1 LWKIGLIEEFIR
13 LRRQNTPT
21 MSINQH
27 NLYYFDIHI
36 AEIYDMQEN
45 DTQDVG
51 LLQKLLQGKSIPN
64 ILEPFCGTGRFVI
77 PLALDGHSIL
87 GIDQS
92 QAMLQLAQKKIKD
105 LSDDVQKRIRLQWA
119 DVTVENWPSG
129 YDLVILGFNCFYEL
143 ASAEEQEFCIYQAS
157 RACNPGGYIYVDND
171 HMEGELDA
179 AWQDMNHK
187 YVYLSGICKDGTQ
200 VKNTRE
206 TIWFD
211 VKGRLARFERRYQIT
226 SPEGVIT
233 EYQFTQQKHPVSKV
247 EVQTWLEKHGF
258 EILAVYGDHSGNPY
272 HHNSLKAIFWARK
285 R

>member
-1 LWKIGLIEEFIR
+1 
-13 LRRQNTPT
+13 
-21 MSINQH
+21 MSINQN
-27 NLYYFDIHI
+27 NLYDFDIHI
-36 AEIYDMQEN
+36 AEIYDIQEN
-45 DTQDVG
+45 DAQDVE
-51 LLQKLLQGKSIPN
+51 LLQKLLQGKPALN
-64 ILEPFCGTGRFVI
+64 ILEPFCGTGRMLI

-92 QAMLQLAQKKIKD
+92 SSMLQFAKKKIKELPED
-105 LSDDVQKRIRLQWA
+105 AQKRIQLKCA
-119 DVTVENWPSG
+119 DVTAENWPTG

-143 ASAEEQEFCIYQAS
+143 ATAEEQEFCIAQAA
-157 RACNPGGYIYVDND
+157 RACKPGGYIYVDND
-171 HMEGELDA
+171 HMEGDLDA

-187 YVYLSGICKDGTQ
+187 YVYLSGICKDGYQ

-211 VKGRLARFERRYQIT
+211 IKQRLARFDRRYQIT
-226 SPEGVIT
+226 APDGAIT

-258 EILAVYGDHSGNPY
+258 EILAVYGDHSENPY
-272 HHNSLKAIFWARK
+272 TQNSLKAIFWARK

>member
-1 LWKIGLIEEFIR
+1 
-13 LRRQNTPT
+13 

-27 NLYYFDIHI
+27 NLYDFDIHI

-45 DTQDVG
+45 NTKDVEFLRN
-51 LLQKLLQGKSIPN
+51 LLHGKTRLK

-77 PLALDGHSIL
+77 PLAFDGHSIL

-105 LSDDVQKRIRLQWA
+105 LADDVQKRIQLQCA
-119 DVTVENWPSG
+119 DVTVENWPTG

-143 ASAEEQEFCIYQAS
+143 ATAEEQEYCIYQAS
-157 RACNPGGYIYVDND
+157 RACKPGGFIYVDND

-179 AWQDMNHK
+179 AWQDLNHK
-187 YVYLSGICKDGTQ
+187 YVYLSGTCKDGTQ

-226 SPEGVIT
+226 SPEGIVT
-233 EYQFTQQKHPVSKV
+233 EYQFFQQKHPVSQV

-258 EILAVYGDHSGNPY
+258 EVLAVHGDHSANPY
-272 HHNSLKAIFWARK
+272 HVHSLKAIFWARK

>member
-1 LWKIGLIEEFIR
+1 
-13 LRRQNTPT
+13 

-27 NLYYFDIHI
+27 NLYDFDTHI

-45 DTQDVG
+45 DTQDVS
-51 LLQKLLQGKSIPN
+51 LLQKLLQEKSIPN
-64 ILEPFCGTGRFVI
+64 ILEPFCGTGRLLI

-119 DVTVENWPSG
+119 DVSVENWPSG

-143 ASAEEQEFCIYQAS
+143 ASAEEQEFCIHQAS
-157 RACNPGGYIYVDND
+157 RACKPGGYIYVDND

-187 YVYLSGICKDGTQ
+187 YVYLSGICQDGTQ
-200 VKNTRE
+200 VKNTRQ

-211 VKGRLARFERRYQIT
+211 VKQRLARFDRRYQIT
-226 SPEGVIT
+226 SPAGVIT

-258 EILAVYGDHSGNPY
+258 DVLAVYGDHSGNPY

>member
-1 LWKIGLIEEFIR
+1 
-13 LRRQNTPT
+13 

-27 NLYYFDIHI
+27 NLYDFDTHI
-36 AEIYDMQEN
+36 AEIYDTQEN
-45 DTQDVG
+45 DTQDVELVRN
-51 LLQKLLQGKSIPN
+51 LLRGKPSLN
-64 ILEPFCGTGRFVI
+64 ILEPFCGTGRLLI

-87 GIDQS
+87 GLDQS
-92 QAMLQLAQKKIKD
+92 QVMLQLAQKKIKE
-105 LSDDVQKRIRLQWA
+105 LPDDVQKRVQLQCT
-119 DVTVENWPSG
+119 DVTVETWPKE

-143 ASAEEQEFCIYQAS
+143 ATAEEQENCIYQAS

-187 YVYLSGICKDGTQ
+187 YVYLSGTCKDGYQ

-211 VKGRLARFERRYQIT
+211 VKRRLARFDRRYQII
-226 SPEGVIT
+226 SPDGAIT

-258 EILAVYGDHSGNPY
+258 EILGVYGDHSGNPY
-272 HHNSLKAIFWARK
+272 HHYAPKAIFWAKK

>member
-1 LWKIGLIEEFIR
+1 
-13 LRRQNTPT
+13 
-21 MSINQH
+21 MSINKH
-27 NLYYFDIHI
+27 NLYDFDIHI

-45 DTQDVG
+45 DTKDVE
-51 LLQKLLQGKSIPN
+51 LLRNLLRGKAHLT
-64 ILEPFCGTGRFVI
+64 ILEPFCGTCRLLI
-77 PLALDGHSIL
+77 PLALDGHSIFGL
-87 GIDQS
+87 DQS
-92 QAMLQLAQKKIKD
+92 QAMLQLAHQKIQA
-105 LSDDVQKRIRLQWA
+105 LPDDVQKRIQLQWA
-119 DVTVENWPSG
+119 DVTVENWPTE

-157 RACNPGGYIYVDND
+157 RACKPGGYIYVDND

-179 AWQDMNHK
+179 AWQDMNNK

-206 TIWFD
+206 TIWYD
-211 VKGRLARFERRYQIT
+211 VKQRLARFDRRYQIT
-226 SPEGVIT
+226 SPEGVTT

-258 EILAVYGDHSGNPY
+258 EVLAVYGDHSGNPY
-272 HHNSLKAIFWARK
+272 HENSLKAIFWARK